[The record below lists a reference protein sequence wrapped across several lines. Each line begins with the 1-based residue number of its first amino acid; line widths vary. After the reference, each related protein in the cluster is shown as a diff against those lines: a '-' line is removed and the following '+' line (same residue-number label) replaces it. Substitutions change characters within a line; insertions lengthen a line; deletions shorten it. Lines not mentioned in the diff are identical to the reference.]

1 MKPFRRTTRLIWAA
15 TIFLALIGIAVV
27 IRRVIVLIPT
37 LRTGYQRPAAG
48 FDSGFARHP
57 ILTMVHIL
65 PGALFMILGPL
76 QFIPRLRSRHPGFHR
91 WSGRVF
97 LILGAVIGISALM
110 MSFQTTIGGANETA
124 ATTLFALIFLFSLGK
139 AYIHIRRREFA
150 QHREWMIR
158 AFAVGL
164 AVATIRPIVG
174 IFFAFSRLT
183 HQTPHE
189 FFGTAFWL
197 GFTIQLLAAE
207 IWINVTRPQF
217 TKLRETHVR

>member
-1 MKPFRRTTRLIWAA
+1 MRPPKSAIRLIWTA
-15 TIFLALIGIAVV
+15 TIFLTLIGIAVV
-27 IRRVIVLIPT
+27 ARRVILLIPT
-37 LRTGYQRPAAG
+37 LRTGDQPPATAFG
-48 FDSGFARHP
+48 SGFAHHP

-76 QFIPRLRSRHPGFHR
+76 QFVPRIRARHIKFHR

-97 LILGAVIGISALM
+97 LVLGAVIGISALL

-139 AYIHIRRREFA
+139 AYAHIRRREFA

-158 AFAVGL
+158 AFAIGL

-174 IFFAFSRLT
+174 IFFAFSRFT

-197 GFTIQLLAAE
+197 GFTIQFIVAE
-207 IWINVTRPQF
+207 IWINVTRAQF
-217 TKLRETHVR
+217 ANFREKRAR